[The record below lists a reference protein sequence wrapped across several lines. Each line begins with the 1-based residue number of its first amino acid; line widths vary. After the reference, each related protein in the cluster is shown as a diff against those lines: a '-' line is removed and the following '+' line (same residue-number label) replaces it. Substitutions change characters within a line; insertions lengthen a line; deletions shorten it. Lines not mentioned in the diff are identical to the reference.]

1 MLFDGGF
8 FASVFVATVFAS
20 GCVQLTGS
28 SPASVAVASSIDL
41 KDASLIFGA
50 TADCHVFLIRFKDIW
65 LLQNRIHMVFTRTS
79 PSLHPLDPFIQM
91 RMEKIRCPATSR
103 RLRLSEVGGKLVL
116 FDIYSKFRHEIVEIP
131 TVSLVKGGLNGTLH
145 SKAAL
150 EVQKQRIFDCFVAES
165 LPERVFR
172 CLMREGKKNLQLVTI
187 HSVRRREADVFEAL
201 LKRQKADKVVK
212 RCEFVNFGDR
222 VLSIAALIFSLLAGF
237 ISVAMSLLVWFQRR
251 LKSRIR
257 VAKMCF
263 KKFQLEREAKGGI
276 SKVPEALVEEIDFL
290 RIR

>member
-65 LLQNRIHMVFTRTS
+65 LLQNRIHM
-79 PSLHPLDPFIQM
+79 M